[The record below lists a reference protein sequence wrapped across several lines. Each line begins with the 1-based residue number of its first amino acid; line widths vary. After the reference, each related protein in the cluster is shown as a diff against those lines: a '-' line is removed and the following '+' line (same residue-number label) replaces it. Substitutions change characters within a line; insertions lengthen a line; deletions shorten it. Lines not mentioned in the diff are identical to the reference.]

1 MWNPRPE
8 RMAQAIAVLF
18 FAALAASAAQAAAS
32 PVFPIAAVIA
42 QVKQELATAQNA
54 PGAGLVMAL
63 EKVEVTLAV
72 SRVVDANGKVTIG
85 VPSMGLEVG
94 GGAGRKSEESS
105 TLYVELVPPKGGGIL
120 GATEIENF
128 GLAEA
133 IVDTRRQLLKGLA
146 DEPKLDPRKVIISV
160 KFGVARTAGPTGQ
173 LKLIVISVGAGQSV
187 TSADTNTVVLTFSAK
202 PVG

>member
-1 MWNPRPE
+1 MRNPHPLRKAE
-8 RMAQAIAVLF
+8 AIAVLV
-18 FAALAASAAQAAAS
+18 FAVLAAGSAQAAAA

-42 QVKQELATAQNA
+42 QVKQELAAAQNT
-54 PGAGLVMAL
+54 PGAGLAMTL

-105 TLYVELVPPKGGGIL
+105 TLYVELVPPRGGGIL
-120 GATEIENF
+120 GATEIQDF
-128 GLAEA
+128 GLTEA

-146 DEPKLDPRKVIISV
+146 DEPRLDPRKVVISV
-160 KFGVARTAGPTGQ
+160 KFGVARTAGPSGQ
-173 LKLIVISVGAGQSV
+173 LKLVVISVGAGQSV